1 MLKNKPV
8 LIILL
13 IISVILGVML
23 LVNTL
28 DISPASK
35 PVEKK
40 LPNEK
45 ILEVIK

>member
-1 MLKNKPV
+1 MMKNKPIWIV
-8 LIILL
+8 LL
-13 IISVILGVML
+13 IISLIFGVMF
-23 LVNTL
+23 LVNSL

-40 LPNEK
+40 VPNEK